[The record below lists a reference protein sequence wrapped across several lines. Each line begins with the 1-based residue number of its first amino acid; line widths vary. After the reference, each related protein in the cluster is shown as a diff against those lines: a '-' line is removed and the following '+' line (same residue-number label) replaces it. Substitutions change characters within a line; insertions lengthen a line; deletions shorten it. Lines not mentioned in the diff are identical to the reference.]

1 MTIKAFYDAA
11 SNQGWI
17 VRIIR
22 DGDKYGLNHCLTVNK
37 NETLVEF
44 YDTRYE
50 HTDFGQFV
58 SRYYVETLLAR
69 PSGGI
74 DLDAGIASWKIYSD
88 CYARITA
95 WLKTQ
100 IEDKT

>member
-1 MTIKAFYDAA
+1 MTIKAFHDAA

-22 DGDKYGLNHCLTVNK
+22 DGDKYGLNSQLTLTGK
-37 NETLVEF
+37 PQVEF

-74 DLDAGIASWKIYSD
+74 NLDAGIDSWKIYSD

-100 IEDKT
+100 IEL